1 MAERWWRWCASRE
14 HRANPRSVGS
24 VGRDCGIIKLVTH
37 AVAPTSVYIARVTRA
52 HQPSFGWASPIRA
65 RCKGPFD
72 PLGSNGREINLTFSP
87 LISTLLLTL
96 YFLVYLFHHI
106 LVHRACFI
114 VTAQFPIGSFSY
126 NIHFVQKQILFL
138 LGLSRNHKAFP

>member
-1 MAERWWRWCASRE
+1 MAAAELPVGLAQ
-14 HRANPRSVGS
+14 NPRSDWCVGG
-24 VGRDCGIIKLVTH
+24 VVVHGQPLNPCPGTPPL
-37 AVAPTSVYIARVTRA
+37 YIALATGA
-52 HQPSFGWASPIRA
+52 HQPWFGWAPPIRA
-65 RCKGPFD
+65 RVRGPFD
-72 PLGSNGREINLTFSP
+72 PLGSNGIEINLTFPP

-114 VTAQFPIGSFSY
+114 VTAQLPIESYSY
-126 NIHFVQKQILFL
+126 NIRYVQKQILFL